1 LTIED
6 FGDTPPIDN
15 LQSKIGNRTEGALD
29 LPARVIIFCP
39 TLELK
44 NKPGRLMAVS
54 PHGYYEVWLD
64 FADRNHAVLLPITGT
79 ALVFAEP
86 NSTAATIPGI
96 ER

>member
-1 LTIED
+1 M
-6 FGDTPPIDN
+6 
-15 LQSKIGNRTEGALD
+15 D
-29 LPARVIIFCP
+29 LPARVIVFCP

-64 FADRNHAVLLPITGT
+64 FADRTHAVLLPIAGT
-79 ALVFAEP
+79 ALISQEP
-86 NSTAATIPGI
+86 NSTVGEIPDL

>member
-1 LTIED
+1 V
-6 FGDTPPIDN
+6 
-15 LQSKIGNRTEGALD
+15 D

-54 PHGYYEVWLD
+54 ANGYFEVRLD
-64 FADRNHAVLLPITGT
+64 FAERNHTALLPVAGT
-79 ALVFAEP
+79 ALIFAEP
-86 NSTAATIPGI
+86 NLVGEPIPEI

>member
-1 LTIED
+1 ME
-6 FGDTPPIDN
+6 
-15 LQSKIGNRTEGALD
+15 
-29 LPARVIIFCP
+29 LPARVVIFCP

-54 PHGYYEVWLD
+54 PNGYYEIWLD
-64 FADRNHAVLLPITGT
+64 FSERNHTVLLPIAGT

-86 NSTAATIPGI
+86 NSTAETLQDI

>member
-1 LTIED
+1 M
-6 FGDTPPIDN
+6 
-15 LQSKIGNRTEGALD
+15 D

-54 PHGYYEVWLD
+54 SNGFYEIWLD
-64 FADRNHAVLLPITGT
+64 FAERNHTVLVPVAGT

-86 NSTAATIPGI
+86 NPHSQPIPEI

>member
-1 LTIED
+1 LE
-6 FGDTPPIDN
+6 
-15 LQSKIGNRTEGALD
+15 
-29 LPARVIIFCP
+29 LPVRVIIFCP

-54 PHGYYEVWLD
+54 PLGFYEIWLD
-64 FADRNHAVLLPITGT
+64 FADRNHTVLLPIPGT

-86 NSTAATIPGI
+86 NTIGPELPEV

>member
-1 LTIED
+1 M
-6 FGDTPPIDN
+6 
-15 LQSKIGNRTEGALD
+15 D

-44 NKPGRLMAVS
+44 NKPGRLVAIS
-54 PHGYYEVWLD
+54 PNGFYEIWLD
-64 FADRNHAVLLPITGT
+64 FAERNHTVLLPVGAP

-86 NSTAATIPGI
+86 NTHSQPIPEI

>member
-1 LTIED
+1 M
-6 FGDTPPIDN
+6 
-15 LQSKIGNRTEGALD
+15 D
-29 LPARVIIFCP
+29 LPARVVVFCP
-39 TLELK
+39 ALELK

-64 FADRNHAVLLPITGT
+64 FADRNHTVLLPIPGT

-86 NSTAATIPGI
+86 NSAGVTLPDI

>member
-1 LTIED
+1 M
-6 FGDTPPIDN
+6 
-15 LQSKIGNRTEGALD
+15 D

-44 NKPGRLMAVS
+44 NKPGRLMAIS
-54 PHGYYEVWLD
+54 PTGYYEIWLD
-64 FADRNHAVLLPITGT
+64 FSERNHTVLLPIPGT

-86 NSTAATIPGI
+86 NTTGETFPGI